1 MNARQTVYF
10 LIGLF
15 IGVILHEYMH
25 ARIAD
30 WRGDQT
36 ARRAGRLTLNPIPHI
51 DPFGTVLV
59 PLVLLLL
66 TSGHWVFGYAKPVPI
81 NPYFMKNPR
90 RDPVLVALAG
100 PLTNFS
106 IAFILALIGMAIR
119 LAGANPVDSLRY
131 LFEFLYA
138 AAQINVILGFFNLL
152 PIPPL
157 DGSHVL
163 EYLLPPNARRVYE
176 SIAPYG
182 FIILIG
188 FLLLLGNYFFSWMNP
203 IFNAIGRI
211 LYGPFW
217 A

>member
-10 LIGLF
+10 IIGLLIGVVF
-15 IGVILHEYMH
+15 HEYMH

-30 WRGDQT
+30 WRGDTT

-51 DPFGTVLV
+51 DPFGTVLL
-59 PLVLLLL
+59 PLVLLIF

-81 NPYFMKNPR
+81 NPYSMKNPR

-106 IAFILALIGMAIR
+106 IAFILALIGMVTR
-119 LAGANPVDSLRY
+119 LFGADPAGGLKY
-131 LFEFLYA
+131 LFEFLFA
-138 AAQINVILGFFNLL
+138 AAQINIFLGFLNLL

-163 EYLLPPNARRVYE
+163 EYFLPPKAQRAYE

-182 FIILIG
+182 FIILMG
-188 FLLLLGNYFFSWMNP
+188 FIIFLSKPFVSWMNP
-203 IFNAIGRI
+203 ILNIIGKI

-217 A
+217 G